1 MIDSNDQRENQQSWT
16 ENVSQFYD
24 NAISRL
30 KVAVAIVKLHPD
42 LLDHHIHY
50 ERDTILKKTKKNRGA
65 HAHVSTHDAC
75 VHTHTSHI

>member
-50 ERDTILKKTKKNRGA
+50 ERDTI
-65 HAHVSTHDAC
+65 
-75 VHTHTSHI
+75 